1 MTHLP
6 LPADLPEA
14 AVNDNAMVVLSKR
27 YLKKGPDGT
36 PEEDVR
42 GLFWRVAAAIAAE
55 EAKYPQSSCTAQAL
69 ARKFYD
75 LMVGMRF
82 LPNSPTLMNAGT
94 PLGQLAACFVLP
106 VGDSMDEI
114 FDAVKF
120 AALIHKS
127 GGGTGF
133 SFSRLRPKKSRV
145 GSTGGVASGPV
156 SFMRIFNTATEQVKQ
171 GGTRRGANMGI
182 LRIDH
187 PDILEFITCKER
199 ENELQNFNISV
210 ALTERFM
217 QAVEKGED
225 YDLIDPRDGSVRSQL
240 AASEVFAL
248 LVRKAWES
256 GDPGIVFL
264 DRINRDNPTPAQ
276 GDIESTNP
284 CVTGDTWVMTADGP
298 RQARE
303 LTGRTVPL
311 VLDGAVHPSTA
322 EGFFVTG
329 TKPICRL
336 QTREGYALRLTADH
350 KVLKAASE
358 TGRHG
363 AVWTEAGSLMPGD
376 QVVLGD
382 HRSLAAW
389 SGKYGLAEGYLVGL
403 LLGDGTLKQDKAV
416 LSFWTRAEV
425 ANGDPFPRSG
435 VMEAAFAFAK
445 TQPHR
450 SDFSGWVSVAG
461 RNEWRLT
468 LGALRSICHDL
479 GMSPGHKRITP
490 EVERCSSEFSRGL
503 LGGLFDAD
511 GSVQGTQ
518 RKGVSIRL
526 AQSDLPTLEAAQ
538 RMLLRHGIAS
548 TLYPDRREAGEAIL
562 PDGKGGS
569 RAYPTKSQ
577 HELIISGE
585 NIARFREVVGFRD
598 EDKASRLETLLAGYK
613 RRLNRETFLA
623 TVQSLTPAGEETVY
637 DVQVPGENR
646 FDACGLVAHNCGE
659 QPLLPFEACNLGSIN
674 LSAFYDQSAKGGI
687 DWTGLA
693 ETVHLAV
700 RFLDNVIDASRYPFE
715 QITEMVQANRK
726 IGLGVMGFA
735 DLLYLLAI
743 PYDSTEALSLAEK
756 LMETIQAEAR
766 SASKLLAAERGPF
779 PAYPESIYGKR
790 NLGPYRNATT
800 TTIAPTGT
808 LSILAGC
815 SSGIEPLFAL
825 SFARHVMDGE
835 KLVEANPHFVTAL
848 KAAGAYSDALMEEVT
863 RKGSIAHIGMLP
875 EDLRE
880 VFVTAMDIEPVWHLK
895 MQAAFQKYTDN
906 AVSKTVNLPGTAT
919 QEDIR
924 EIYWLAYEL
933 GCKGVTVYRDG
944 CKANQVLCT
953 GDGAPAD
960 PAKTPTKVRT
970 RPDIVFG
977 FTQKVKTGMGELYLT
992 VNEIDGKPF
1001 EVFATIGKSGRSV
1014 TAKAEAIGRLVS
1026 LALRSGVSVDD
1037 IVGQLKGIGGENP
1050 VFQKK
1055 GLLLS
1060 IPDAVSWVLE
1070 NRYLQGKTVRD
1081 DTGRLG
1087 HPQCPDCGS
1096 DLVFEEG
1103 CHACK
1108 NCGYTK
1114 CG

>member
-1 MTHLP
+1 MTTLP
-6 LPADLPEA
+6 LPADLPES
-14 AVNDNAMVVLSKR
+14 AVNANAQVVLAKR
-27 YLKKGPDGT
+27 YLMKGPDGT
-36 PEEDVR
+36 PLEDVR

-55 EAKYPQSSCTAQAL
+55 EAKYGNSPFSPEDL

-75 LMVGMRF
+75 LMAGMRF

-106 VGDSMDEI
+106 VGDSMEEI

-133 SFSRLRPKKSRV
+133 SFSRLRPKKARV

-182 LRIDH
+182 LRVDH

-225 YDLIDPRDGSVRSQL
+225 YDLIDPRDKAVVGRQS
-240 AASEVFAL
+240 AAEVFSL

-256 GDPGIVFL
+256 GDPGIVFI
-264 DRINRDNPTPAQ
+264 DRINRDNPTPAL
-276 GDIESTNP
+276 GEIESTNP
-284 CVTGDTWVMTADGP
+284 CVAGDTWVMTADGP

-311 VLDGAVHPSTA
+311 VLDGAVHPSTPQ
-322 EGFFVTG
+322 GFFVTG
-329 TKPICRL
+329 TKLVFRL
-336 QTREGYALRLTADH
+336 RTKEGHSLRLTADH
-350 KVLKAASE
+350 KVLRAVSE
-358 TGRHG
+358 TSRLG
-363 AVWTEAGSLMPGD
+363 AAWTEAGALVPGD
-376 QVVLGD
+376 RVVLGD
-382 HRSLAAW
+382 HRTLDAW
-389 SGKYGLAEGYLVGL
+389 GGKYGLAEGYLVGL

-416 LSFWTRAEV
+416 LSVWTKAEV

-435 VMEAAFAFAK
+435 IMEAAFAFAK
-445 TQPHR
+445 CQPHR
-450 SDFSGWVSVAG
+450 SDFTGWVSVSG
-461 RNEWRLT
+461 RNEWRMS
-468 LGALRSICHDL
+468 LGALKTLCHDL
-479 GMSPGHKRITP
+479 GMAPGCKRITP
-490 EVERCSSEFSRGL
+490 ALEQCSSEFSRGF

-511 GSVQGTQ
+511 GSVQGGQ
-518 RKGVSIRL
+518 AKGVSIRL
-526 AQSDLPTLEAAQ
+526 SQSDLSTLEAVQ
-538 RMLLRHGIAS
+538 RMLLRHGIAA
-548 TLYPDRREAGEAIL
+548 TIYQNRREAGESIL
-562 PDGKGGS
+562 PDGRGGT
-569 RAYPTKSQ
+569 RAYAVKSQ
-577 HELIISGE
+577 HELVISGE
-585 NIARFREVVGFRD
+585 NMARFREVVGFCD
-598 EDKASRLETLLAGYK
+598 EDKASRLDALLAGYK
-613 RRLNRETFLA
+613 RKLNRETFLA
-623 TVQSLTPAGEETVY
+623 TVESLVPEGEETVY

-646 FDACGLVAHNCGE
+646 FDAGGLVVHNCGE
-659 QPLLPFEACNLGSIN
+659 QPLLPYEACNLGSVN
-674 LSAFYDQSAKGGI
+674 LAVFHDPAAPDGI
-687 DWTGLA
+687 DWQGLT

-700 RFLDNVIDASRYPFE
+700 RFLDNVIDASRYPLD
-715 QITEMVQANRK
+715 QITEMVHANRK
-726 IGLGVMGFA
+726 IGLGLMGFA
-735 DLLYLLAI
+735 DLLYLLRI
-743 PYDSTEALSLAEK
+743 PYDSTEALKLAEK
-756 LMETIQAEAR
+756 IMDTIQGESK
-766 SASKLLAAERGPF
+766 SASKALAAERGPF
-779 PAYPESIYGKR
+779 PAYPDSIFGKR

-808 LSILAGC
+808 LSIIAGC

-825 SFARHVMDGE
+825 AFSRHVMDGE
-835 KLVEANPHFVTAL
+835 KLVEANSHFVNAM
-848 KAAGAYSDALMEEVT
+848 KEAGAYSESLMEEVT

-875 EDLRE
+875 DALRE

-906 AVSKTVNLPGTAT
+906 AVSKTVNLPNDAT
-919 QEDIR
+919 QDDIR
-924 EIYWLAYEL
+924 EIYQLAYEL

-944 CKANQVLCT
+944 CKAGQVLCT
-953 GDGAPAD
+953 GDGAPA
-960 PAKTPTKVRT
+960 PQATAPSKVRN

-977 FTQKVKTGMGELYLT
+977 FTQKVKTGLGDLYLT
-992 VNEIDGKPF
+992 VNEIEGKPF

-1026 LALRSGVSVDD
+1026 LALRAGVEVSS

-1070 NRYLQGKTVRD
+1070 NRYLQGRKVQD
-1081 DTGRLG
+1081 DTGNLG
-1087 HPQCPDCGS
+1087 HPLCPDCGGE
-1096 DLVFEEG
+1096 LVFEEG

-1108 NCGYTK
+1108 ACGYTK

>member
-1 MTHLP
+1 MTNLP

-14 AVNDNAMVVLSKR
+14 NVNDNAMVVLSKR

-42 GLFWRVAAAIAAE
+42 GLFWRVAGAIAAE
-55 EAKYPQSSCTAQAL
+55 EANYPDSTWKPEAL
-69 ARKFYD
+69 ARRFYD

-182 LRIDH
+182 LRVDH

-225 YDLIDPRDGSVRSQL
+225 YDLIDPRDGSVRGQL
-240 AASEVFAL
+240 SASEVFAL

-264 DRINRDNPTPAQ
+264 DRINRDNPTPAL

-284 CVTGDTWVMTADGP
+284 C
-298 RQARE
+298 
-303 LTGRTVPL
+303 
-311 VLDGAVHPSTA
+311 
-322 EGFFVTG
+322 
-329 TKPICRL
+329 
-336 QTREGYALRLTADH
+336 
-350 KVLKAASE
+350 
-358 TGRHG
+358 
-363 AVWTEAGSLMPGD
+363 
-376 QVVLGD
+376 
-382 HRSLAAW
+382 
-389 SGKYGLAEGYLVGL
+389 
-403 LLGDGTLKQDKAV
+403 
-416 LSFWTRAEV
+416 
-425 ANGDPFPRSG
+425 
-435 VMEAAFAFAK
+435 
-445 TQPHR
+445 
-450 SDFSGWVSVAG
+450 
-461 RNEWRLT
+461 
-468 LGALRSICHDL
+468 
-479 GMSPGHKRITP
+479 
-490 EVERCSSEFSRGL
+490 
-503 LGGLFDAD
+503 
-511 GSVQGTQ
+511 
-518 RKGVSIRL
+518 
-526 AQSDLPTLEAAQ
+526 
-538 RMLLRHGIAS
+538 
-548 TLYPDRREAGEAIL
+548 
-562 PDGKGGS
+562 
-569 RAYPTKSQ
+569 
-577 HELIISGE
+577 
-585 NIARFREVVGFRD
+585 
-598 EDKASRLETLLAGYK
+598 
-613 RRLNRETFLA
+613 
-623 TVQSLTPAGEETVY
+623 
-637 DVQVPGENR
+637 
-646 FDACGLVAHNCGE
+646 GE
-659 QPLLPFEACNLGSIN
+659 QPLLPYEACNLGSIN
-674 LSAFYDQSAKGGI
+674 LSLFHDPQAKDGI
-687 DWTGLA
+687 DWKGLA

-715 QITEMVQANRK
+715 RITEMVHANRK

-735 DLLYLLAI
+735 DLLYLLGV

-756 LMETIQAEAR
+756 IMEAIQVEAR
-766 SASKLLAAERGPF
+766 SASKALAAERGPF

-790 NLGPYRNATT
+790 GLGPYRNATT

-808 LSILAGC
+808 LSIIAGC

-835 KLVEANPHFVTAL
+835 KLVEANPHFVAAL
-848 KAAGAYSDALMEEVT
+848 KAAGAHSDALMEEVT

-875 EDLRE
+875 ERLRE

-906 AVSKTVNLPGTAT
+906 AVSKTVNLPNAAT

-924 EIYWLAYEL
+924 EIYWMAYEL

-944 CKANQVLCT
+944 CKSNQVLCT
-953 GDGAPAD
+953 GDGAPAS
-960 PAKTPTKVRT
+960 PAKPESKVRT

-1026 LALRSGVSVDD
+1026 LALRSGVSVGDV
-1037 IVGQLKGIGGENP
+1037 VGQLKGIGGENP

-1087 HPQCPDCGS
+1087 HPQCPDCGA

-1103 CHACK
+1103 CHSCK

>member
-1 MTHLP
+1 MTNLP

-27 YLKKGPDGT
+27 YLKKNPDGS

-55 EAKYPQSSCTAQAL
+55 EDKYPDSSCTPEAL
-69 ARKFYD
+69 ARKFYE

-182 LRIDH
+182 LRVDH
-187 PDILEFITCKER
+187 PDILEFISCKER

-225 YDLIDPRDGSVRSQL
+225 YDLIDPRDGSVRSRL
-240 AASEVFAL
+240 SASEVFAL

-264 DRINRDNPTPAQ
+264 DRINRDNPTPAL

-284 CVTGDTWVMTADGP
+284 CVTGDTWVMTAEGP
-298 RQARE
+298 RQAQD

-329 TKPICRL
+329 VKPVYRL

-363 AVWTEAGSLMPGD
+363 AFWAEAGALVPGD
-376 QVVLGD
+376 RVVLGD
-382 HRSLAAW
+382 HRALAAW

-435 VMEAAFAFAK
+435 IMEAAFAFAK
-445 TQPHR
+445 TQSHR
-450 SDFSGWVSVAG
+450 SDFTGWISVPG
-461 RNEWRLT
+461 RNEWRLS

-490 EVERCSSEFSRGL
+490 AVERCSSEFSRGL

-548 TLYPDRREAGEAIL
+548 TLYRNRREAGQAIL
-562 PDGKGGS
+562 PDGQGGN

-577 HELIISGE
+577 HELVISGE
-585 NIARFREVVGFRD
+585 NMARFREVVGFRD
-598 EDKASRLETLLAGYK
+598 EDKASRLEMLLGGYK

-623 TVQSLTPAGEETVY
+623 TVQSVTPDGEETVY

-674 LSAFYDQSAKGGI
+674 LSVFYDPQAKDGI
-687 DWTGLA
+687 DWKGLA

-715 QITEMVQANRK
+715 QITEMVHANRK

-735 DLLYLLAI
+735 DLLYLLGV

-808 LSILAGC
+808 LSIIAGC

-835 KLVEANPHFVTAL
+835 KLVEANPHFVAAL
-848 KAAGAYSDALMEEVT
+848 KAAGAHSDALMEEVT

-875 EDLRE
+875 ESLRE

-924 EIYWLAYEL
+924 GIYWLAYEL

-1070 NRYLQGKTVRD
+1070 NRYMEGRTVRD
-1081 DTGRLG
+1081 DTGTLG

>member
-1 MTHLP
+1 MTSLP
-6 LPADLPEA
+6 MPADLPEA
-14 AVNDNAMVVLSKR
+14 NVNANAQVVLAKR
-27 YLKKGPDGT
+27 YLQKGPDGA
-36 PEEDVR
+36 PLEDAR
-42 GLFWRVAAAIAAE
+42 SLFWRVAAAIAAE
-55 EAKYPQSSCTAQAL
+55 EAKYGASPFAPEAL

-82 LPNSPTLMNAGT
+82 LPNSPTLMNAGA

-106 VGDSMDEI
+106 VGDSMEEI

-182 LRIDH
+182 LRVDH

-225 YDLIDPRDGSVRSQL
+225 YDLVDPRDGRVVGQKS
-240 AASEVFAL
+240 AAEVFAL

-256 GDPGIVFL
+256 GDPGIVFI
-264 DRINRDNPTPAQ
+264 DRINRDNPTPAL
-276 GDIESTNP
+276 GAIESTNP
-284 CVTGDTWVMTADGP
+284 CVTGDTWVMTAHGP

-303 LTGRTVPL
+303 LVGATVPL
-311 VLDGAVHPSTA
+311 VLDGEVHASTPQ
-322 EGFFVTG
+322 GFFETG
-329 TKPICRL
+329 VKPVYRL
-336 QTREGYALRLTADH
+336 HTREGYSLRLTADH
-350 KVLKAASE
+350 KVRRAVSE
-358 TGRHG
+358 TSAKG
-363 AVWTEAGSLMPGD
+363 AAWCEVRDLRPGD
-376 QVVLGD
+376 RVVLGD
-382 HRSLAAW
+382 QRALATW
-389 SGKYGLAEGYLVGL
+389 PGRYGLAEGYLVGL

-416 LSFWTRAEV
+416 LSFWTRAQA
-425 ANGDPFPRSG
+425 ANGDPFPQSG

-445 TQPHR
+445 AQPHR
-450 SDFSGWVSVAG
+450 SDFTGWVSVAG
-461 RNEWRLT
+461 RDEWRLS
-468 LGALRSICHDL
+468 LGALKTICHDL
-479 GMSPGHKRITP
+479 GMAPGHKRITP
-490 EVERCSSEFSRGL
+490 EVERCSGEFSRGL

-511 GSVQGTQ
+511 GSVQGSRQ
-518 RKGVSIRL
+518 KGVSIRL
-526 AQSDLPTLEAAQ
+526 AQSDLATLEAVQ
-538 RMLLRHGIAS
+538 RMLLRHGIAA
-548 TLYPDRREAGEAIL
+548 TIYRNRREAGESLL
-562 PDGKGGS
+562 PDGRGG
-569 RAYPTKSQ
+569 RRPYAVKSQ
-577 HELIISGE
+577 HELVVSGE
-585 NIARFREVVGFRD
+585 NMARFREVVGFRD
-598 EDKASRLETLLAGYK
+598 EDKAARLETLLGGYT

-623 TVQSLTPAGEETVY
+623 TFESLEAAGEEMVY

-646 FDACGLVAHNCGE
+646 FDACGFVAHNCGE
-659 QPLLPFEACNLGSIN
+659 QPLLPYEACNLGSVN
-674 LSAFYDQSAKGGI
+674 LSVFYDPAAPDGI
-687 DWTGLA
+687 DWPGLT

-700 RFLDNVIDASRYPFE
+700 RFLDNVIDASIYPLD
-715 QITEMVQANRK
+715 QITEMVRTNRK
-726 IGLGVMGFA
+726 IGLGLMGFA
-735 DLLYLLAI
+735 DLLYLLGV

-756 LMETIQAEAR
+756 IMATIQAEAR
-766 SASKLLAAERGPF
+766 SASKTLAAERGPF
-779 PAYPESIYGKR
+779 PAYADSVYGKR

-808 LSILAGC
+808 LSIIAGC

-825 SFARHVMDGE
+825 AFSRNVMDGE
-835 KLVEANPHFVTAL
+835 KLVEANPHFVAAMKT
-848 KAAGAYSDALMEEVT
+848 AGAYSESLMEEVT
-863 RKGSIAHIGMLP
+863 RKGSIAHIGLLP
-875 EDLRE
+875 DDLRQ

-895 MQAAFQKYTDN
+895 MQAAFQKFTDN
-906 AVSKTVNLPGTAT
+906 AVSKTVNLPGAAT
-919 QEDIR
+919 KEDIR

-944 CKANQVLCT
+944 CKSNQVLCT

-960 PAKTPTKVRT
+960 PAKPQSKVRM

-977 FTQKVKTGMGELYLT
+977 FTQKVKTGLGELYLT

-1026 LALRSGVSVDD
+1026 LALRSGVDVAD

-1070 NRYLQGKTVRD
+1070 NRYLQGRKILD
-1081 DTGRLG
+1081 DTGNLG
-1087 HPQCPDCGS
+1087 HPLCPDCGGE
-1096 DLVFEEG
+1096 LTFEEG
-1103 CHACK
+1103 CHVCK
-1108 NCGYTK
+1108 GCGYTK